1 MLHIKHLLVINHME
15 VTGSNMKNTAVLTE
29 DEYREFNDRVA
40 ILSQKGYDLVH
51 EVHYQEDKTF
61 KIKIH
66 GEHDFDELDK
76 ICNEEL

>member
-1 MLHIKHLLVINHME
+1 ME
-15 VTGSNMKNTAVLTE
+15 VTGSNMKNIAVLTE

-61 KIKIH
+61 KISANAPPGISSSAN
-66 GEHDFDELDK
+66 GGFSRPLSE
-76 ICNEEL
+76 